1 MDNTIIKKPG
11 KTRKKGFEPIHSGP
25 RDWSVFQLSRNK
37 KTFIREVTELAIKRI
52 KKQTPTK
59 ESLIEELETTLYRE
73 KLRIKRYPWKVDP
86 PDEAVFWG
94 GVKQKLLELSSTA
107 NGRDNKVEEEILQ
120 SIVSRYANEISG
132 NFKASSYRVARA
144 IATFGFRRLLNAARI
159 KKFGAIFRRDLTLR
173 DKINIVGHTEQIRKL
188 AKKGTVIMLPTHFSN
203 LDSVLIGWVIHELG
217 LPPFIYGAGLNL
229 FNIGI
234 FAYFMNSLG
243 AYKVDR
249 RKKNLPYLETLKAY
263 SSLAVKKGAH
273 SLFFPGGTRS
283 RSGQIEDSLKLGLL
297 GTTIEAQR
305 EIYQDNP
312 GPDARKIFIF
322 PVVINYHFVLEAPLL
337 INDYLRLRGQEKY
350 YVEND
355 NLSNSYNILKFMIKF
370 FTKGSDISVSI
381 GHGVDVLGNYVD
393 DEGNSTDKRGKIID
407 SREYFVY
414 EGRVTE
420 NKQREEEYTRML
432 AKAIVSEFHISNRV
446 FSSHIIAFV
455 AFEMIKNKY
464 PQFDLFNL
472 LRIPEDEIEIPYE
485 EFRQNVKRLRKKIFK
500 MKKKGIVGAAPHLE
514 GDVDE
519 VINHGLSNLGL
530 YHTLRPLKKNKKGN
544 IITMD
549 LARLYYYHNRLKGY
563 DLEKKIK

>member
-1 MDNTIIKKPG
+1 MSI
-11 KTRKKGFEPIHSGP
+11 
-25 RDWSVFQLSRNK
+25 V
-37 KTFIREVTELAIKRI
+37 
-52 KKQTPTK
+52 
-59 ESLIEELETTLYRE
+59 
-73 KLRIKRYPWKVDP
+73 KRY
-86 PDEAVFWG
+86 A
-94 GVKQKLLELSSTA
+94 S
-107 NGRDNKVEEEILQ
+107 EI
-120 SIVSRYANEISG
+120 AG
-132 NFKASSYRVARA
+132 NFRPSSYRVART

-173 DKINIVGHTEQIRKL
+173 DKINIVGQTEQIRKL

-249 RKKNLPYLETLKAY
+249 RKKNMPYLETLKAY

-283 RSGQIEDSLKLGLL
+283 RSGQLEQSLKLGLL

-305 EIYQDNP
+305 EIFQEDP
-312 GPDARKIFIF
+312 SPDARKIFIF

-337 INDYLRLRGQEKY
+337 INDYLRLHGQEKY

-355 NLSNSYNILKFMIKF
+355 NLSTSYNILKFLIKF

-381 GHGVDVLGNYVD
+381 GRGMDILGNFVD
-393 DEGNSTDKRGKIID
+393 DEGNSMDKRGKIID
-407 SREYFVY
+407 TKEYFVY
-414 EGRVTE
+414 EGKVTE

-432 AKAIVSEFHISNRV
+432 AKAIVSEYHSANRV
-446 FSSHIIAFV
+446 FSSHLVAFV
-455 AFEMIKNKY
+455 AFEMLKLKY

-485 EFRQNVKRLRKKIFK
+485 EFRKNVKRIRKRIYKLK
-500 MKKKGIVGAAPHLE
+500 SKGLISNAPHL
-514 GDVDE
+514 DE
-519 VINHGLSNLGL
+519 DIDKVIEHGINNVGL
-530 YHTLRPLKKNKKGN
+530 YHTLRPLKKNKAGN

-563 DLEKKIK
+563 DLERKIK

>member
-1 MDNTIIKKPG
+1 
-11 KTRKKGFEPIHSGP
+11 
-25 RDWSVFQLSRNK
+25 
-37 KTFIREVTELAIKRI
+37 
-52 KKQTPTK
+52 
-59 ESLIEELETTLYRE
+59 
-73 KLRIKRYPWKVDP
+73 
-86 PDEAVFWG
+86 
-94 GVKQKLLELSSTA
+94 
-107 NGRDNKVEEEILQ
+107 
-120 SIVSRYANEISG
+120 
-132 NFKASSYRVARA
+132 
-144 IATFGFRRLLNAARI
+144 
-159 KKFGAIFRRDLTLR
+159 
-173 DKINIVGHTEQIRKL
+173 
-188 AKKGTVIMLPTHFSN
+188 
-203 LDSVLIGWVIHELG
+203 
-217 LPPFIYGAGLNL
+217 
-229 FNIGI
+229 
-234 FAYFMNSLG
+234 
-243 AYKVDR
+243 
-249 RKKNLPYLETLKAY
+249 
-263 SSLAVKKGAH
+263 
-273 SLFFPGGTRS
+273 
-283 RSGQIEDSLKLGLL
+283 
-297 GTTIEAQR
+297 
-305 EIYQDNP
+305 
-312 GPDARKIFIF
+312 
-322 PVVINYHFVLEAPLL
+322 
-337 INDYLRLRGQEKY
+337 
-350 YVEND
+350 
-355 NLSNSYNILKFMIKF
+355 MIKF

-472 LRIPEDEIEIPYE
+472 LRIPEDEIEILYE